1 MLKAQSEPPQGES
14 TQTYDQRELS
24 RLLVETD
31 PTLAQ
36 EVLDRAFSEN
46 SFIHPRPA
54 NEKPTIRPPAL
65 APLSKPR
72 VELTSTLPSRLP
84 HDTVPDTEDEPT
96 VMYRRSVVPN
106 PSPFAGSTINDPSN
120 IQLVCLSSNRRKGE
134 ELTVANPRP
143 IIPRSFSSSGPKGI
157 GTPKQQTFVATPI
170 SKTVGP
176 LETHFNDH
184 PELVKR
190 LPIETNGR
198 SRQQTP
204 QLRLAMFLT
213 WLLGSLILVV
223 GLLFTIV
230 TFPSYFGPPGQ
241 YVKANIEKGL
251 LTIRPI
257 RDDRRQVDSPP
268 SKRMVKISIEVEP
281 PQAKLFLDGRET
293 SNPLKL
299 SIQEDHVLHEIRGES
314 AGHLS
319 KTHRLKFDRDV
330 SIVLGL

>member
-46 SFIHPRPA
+46 SFVHPRPS

-106 PSPFAGSTINDPSN
+106 PSPFAGSTKNDPSN
-120 IQLVCLSSNRRKGE
+120 IELVCLSSNRRKGE

-143 IIPRSFSSSGPKGI
+143 ISPRSFSSSGPKGI
-157 GTPKQQTFVATPI
+157 ETPKQQAVVATPTL
-170 SKTVGP
+170 KTVGSQG
-176 LETHFNDH
+176 NQANAH
-184 PELVKR
+184 PVLVEK
-190 LPIETNGR
+190 LPIETNSR
-198 SRQQTP
+198 SRPRTP

-213 WLLGSLILVV
+213 WLLGSSILVV
-223 GLLFTIV
+223 GLLLTIV

-241 YVKANIEKGL
+241 YVKASIEKGL

-257 RDDRRQVDSPP
+257 QNDRRQVNSPP
-268 SKRMVKISIEVEP
+268 SKRMVEISIEVEP

-293 SNPLKL
+293 SNPLKV
-299 SIQEDHVLHEIRGES
+299 SIQADNVLHEIRGES
-314 AGHLS
+314 AGHLP